1 MHEKIKDLSS
11 RAKAAAKAAS
21 QTIGTKAHQLADLNG
36 DGKVDSE
43 DARIAAERAGKV
55 ATDCGKEAARISK
68 EAIKTDLGKNTA
80 AGAAVGAAVGTA
92 VPFIGTAVGGIIGAG
107 VGAYKGLTTP
117 RAQSPVQP
125 ASSFHE
131 ELLLLGELKQR
142 GVLTEDEFQERKSA
156 LLLRHP
162 V

>member
-1 MHEKIKDLSS
+1 MREKIKAFSS
-11 RAKAAAKAAS
+11 RAKAAATAAGHS
-21 QTIGTKAHQLADLNG
+21 IQSKAHQLADLNG

-43 DARIAAERAGKV
+43 DARIAAERAGKL

-92 VPFIGTAVGGIIGAG
+92 VPLVGTAVGGIIGAG

-117 RAQSPVQP
+117 KAQTPVQP
-125 ASSFHE
+125 ASSLNE
-131 ELLLLGELKQR
+131 ELMNLDELRQR
-142 GVLTEDEFQERKSA
+142 GILTDEEFQERKHA